1 MESLLLFGPSLIL
14 SAAILL
20 AMWEDGLLPRRR
32 RLTRDKR
39 PRPLQP
45 VNAVVLQD
53 RPKPA
58 AKAA

>member
-1 MESLLLFGPSLIL
+1 VDSLFLFGPSLVL
-14 SAAILL
+14 SATILL
-20 AMWEDGLLPRRR
+20 AMWEEGRPPRRR

-45 VNAVVLQD
+45 VDTAALQD
-53 RPKPA
+53 RPEPA